1 MWFLD
6 LILMISFPYESILWK
21 LCDKMMYEIF
31 AWASGISAFKQCQE
45 IARETDEKCKENGEI
60 VQTHAPKIS

>member
-1 MWFLD
+1 
-6 LILMISFPYESILWK
+6 
-21 LCDKMMYEIF
+21 MYEIF
-31 AWASGISAFKQCQE
+31 AWASGISGFKQCQE